1 MPSREQ
7 MPERRVTPQASD
19 RQDEPMR
26 GIPLLLSAI
35 VLFSISDAMAKHLG
49 QSLPAVEVAWL
60 RYLAFFGLVLL
71 PLARRGGSRFVASRA
86 PGLQV
91 LRGLGVVGSALFFIM
106 ALQHLP
112 MAEATAINFVSP
124 VFVTVLSIFFLAERV
139 GWRRWSAIAVGMVG
153 MLIIVR
159 PGSEVFSLAALLP
172 VVSSAAWACAIVVT
186 RRMGSLDPPET
197 TLLWTAGVGFLVLS
211 LLLPVAV
218 LLRGQGLA
226 MPEAG
231 QVGLGLLIGLVS
243 SVAQWLVVLA
253 YRAAPATVLAPFS
266 YSQLL
271 TSGLLGLLVFGNAP
285 DGWTLLGA
293 AVIAASG
300 LYTAH
305 RERVRS
311 RGG

>member
-1 MPSREQ
+1 MPPRD
-7 MPERRVTPQASD
+7 TPPQG
-19 RQDEPMR
+19 RDEPMR

-60 RYLAFFGLVLL
+60 RYLAFFGLALL
-71 PLARRGGSRFVASRA
+71 PLARRGGARFVASRA
-86 PGLQV
+86 PRMQV
-91 LRGLGVVGSALFFIM
+91 LRGLGVVGSAILFIM

-124 VFVTVLSIFFLAERV
+124 VFVTILSVFFLAERV

-172 VVSSAAWACAIVVT
+172 VLSSAAWACAIVVT

-197 TLLWTAGVGFLVLS
+197 TLLWTAGVGFALLS
-211 LLLPVAV
+211 LLLPATI
-218 LLRGQGLA
+218 LLRGQGLP
-226 MPEAG
+226 MPDAG

-253 YRAAPATVLAPFS
+253 FRAAPATVLAPFS
-266 YSQLL
+266 YTQLL
-271 TSGLLGLLVFGNAP
+271 TSGLLGLVVFGNAP

-311 RGG
+311 RAG

>member
-1 MPSREQ
+1 
-7 MPERRVTPQASD
+7 
-19 RQDEPMR
+19 MR

-60 RYLAFFGLVLL
+60 RYLAFLGLVLL
-71 PLARRGGSRFVASRA
+71 PLARRGGARFVVSRA
-86 PGLQV
+86 PGQQV
-91 LRGLGVVGSALFFIM
+91 LRGLGVVGSAIFFIM

-124 VFVTVLSIFFLAERV
+124 VFVTILSVFFLAERV

-159 PGSEVFSLAALLP
+159 PGSDVFSPAALLP

-197 TLLWTAGVGFLVLS
+197 TLLWTAGVGFAVLS
-211 LLLPVAV
+211 LLLPATI
-218 LLRGQGLA
+218 LLRGQGFAL
-226 MPEAG
+226 PDAG

-253 YRAAPATVLAPFS
+253 FRAAPATVLAPFS
-266 YSQLL
+266 YTQLL
-271 TSGLLGLLVFGNAP
+271 TSGLLGFLVFGNAP
-285 DGWTLLGA
+285 DGWTWLGA